1 MMTLEEIRGKLQD
14 RNLRLVSQ
22 LSGVPYQVI
31 LRIKKGETE
40 NPSYNTIKALSE
52 YLTGK

>member
-1 MMTLEEIRGKLQD
+1 MTLEEIRDKLQD
-14 RNLRLVSQ
+14 RNLKLVGRA
-22 LSGVPYQVI
+22 SGVPYAVI